1 MGRVGIIGVG
11 HSRFGKRSD
20 ASLRELAF
28 EAYREAL
35 DDAEI
40 DTSDIDASLVCSA
53 THYDKQRSPAG
64 VVAEYLGLNPAPTFN
79 VEAACASSAVG
90 LRTAWALVNSR
101 LHDIV
106 AIVGVQKM
114 TELSSEE
121 IQELMGRAG
130 DVMWESPFGTTMPA
144 YYAMYANA
152 HMARYGTT
160 QEQMA
165 LVPVKNRKYGT
176 KNPKAMF
183 QKPVEIEEV
192 LKSRMVSYPL
202 KLYDCCANADGA
214 ACILVASRNKVQ
226 KLSDRPVWIAGLGL
240 ASSPMSLAGRTGPMT
255 SFQVTKNAAKEAY
268 KMARVLPR
276 EVDIAE
282 VHDSFSI
289 TEILNYEDLGFA
301 RPGTGAKLLEREET
315 DLGGRIPVNIDGGL
329 IAKGHPVGATGA
341 GQITAL
347 VKQLRGE
354 AGDLQ
359 VDNAKVGLAQN
370 IGGIGMYAAV
380 TILRG

>member
-11 HSRFGKRSD
+11 HSSFGKRSD

-214 ACILVASRNKVQ
+214 ACILVATRDKVQ
-226 KLSDRPVWIAGLGL
+226 KLSDRPVWVAGLGL

-268 KMARVLPR
+268 KMAHVLPR
-276 EVDIAE
+276 DVDIAE

-341 GQITAL
+341 SQITAL
-347 VKQLRGE
+347 VRQLRGE

>member
-165 LVPVKNRKYGT
+165 LVSVKNRKYGT

-268 KMARVLPR
+268 KMAHVLPR
-276 EVDIAE
+276 DVDIAE

-341 GQITAL
+341 SQITAL
-347 VKQLRGE
+347 VRQLRGE

>member
-114 TELSSEE
+114 TELSSDE

-276 EVDIAE
+276 DVDIAE

>member
-106 AIVGVQKM
+106 AVVGVQKM

-214 ACILVASRNKVQ
+214 ACILVASRSKVQ

-276 EVDIAE
+276 DVDIAE

-341 GQITAL
+341 SQITAL
-347 VKQLRGE
+347 VRQLRGE

>member
-40 DTSDIDASLVCSA
+40 DTSDIGASLVCSA

-226 KLSDRPVWIAGLGL
+226 RLSDRPVWIAGLGL

-268 KMARVLPR
+268 KMAHVLPR
-276 EVDIAE
+276 DVDIAE

-341 GQITAL
+341 SQITAL
-347 VKQLRGE
+347 VRQLRGE